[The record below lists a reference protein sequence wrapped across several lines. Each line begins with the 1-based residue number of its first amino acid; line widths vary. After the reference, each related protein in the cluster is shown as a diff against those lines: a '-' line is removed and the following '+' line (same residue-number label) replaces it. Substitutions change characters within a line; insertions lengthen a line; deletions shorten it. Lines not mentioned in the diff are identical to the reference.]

1 MKLDFKEDLRK
12 SIEEDIK
19 KSFNMKGHKQSS
31 KKYPVIS
38 ECPVCH
44 HDLEVVQLACSHC
57 STEIKGQFTLS
68 KFNYL
73 DTEKLYFIEV
83 FVKNRG
89 NIKAIEKEMGYSY
102 PTIKKMLD
110 DVVVGLGYQLDG
122 KEEKEEKEEK
132 EDETPDTSRVEILD
146 KIDKG
151 EITPEEAAELLAKLK

>member
-1 MKLDFKEDLRK
+1 MKLDFKDDLK
-12 SIEEDIK
+12 KTIEEDVR
-19 KSFNMKGHKQSS
+19 KSLNLRGVKHGS

-44 HDLEVVQLACSHC
+44 HDLEVVQLVCNNC

-110 DVVVGLGYQLDG
+110 DVIVGLGYTIDG
-122 KEEKEEKEEK
+122 SKETFEEEKEVEPSPKL
-132 EDETPDTSRVEILD
+132 TRVDILN
-146 KIDKG
+146 KIDNG
-151 EITPEEAAELLAKLK
+151 EITAEQAADLLAKLK

>member
-1 MKLDFKEDLRK
+1 MKFDFKDDLKK

-19 KSFNMKGHKQSS
+19 KSFYSKGSRGAN

-57 STEIKGQFTLS
+57 STEIKGNFTLS

-110 DVVVGLGYQLDG
+110 DVVAGLGYQVDG
-122 KEEKEEKEEK
+122 KEMPEEEKEEESE
-132 EDETPDTSRVEILD
+132 PALSRVEILE

-151 EITPEEAAELLAKLK
+151 EITVEEAAKLLAKVK

>member
-1 MKLDFKEDLRK
+1 MAKLNFAKDMSFLRAAT
-12 SIEEDIK
+12 
-19 KSFNMKGHKQSS
+19 KGIA
-31 KKYPVIS
+31 KYPVIS

-44 HDLEVVQLACSHC
+44 GDLVVTKLECNNC
-57 STEIKGQFTLS
+57 GTELSGSFTLS

-89 NIKAIEKEMGYSY
+89 NIKMIEKEMGLSY

-110 DVVVGLGYQLDG
+110 EVIEQLGYSCEDEEEP
-122 KEEKEEKEEK
+122 KEEYKG
-132 EDETPDTSRVEILD
+132 PSRKEILE

-151 EITPEEAAELLAKLK
+151 ELNVEEAAELLGKVK

>member
-1 MKLDFKEDLRK
+1 MKLDFKDDLRK
-12 SIEEDIK
+12 SIEDDIK
-19 KSFNMKGHKQSS
+19 KSFNFKGNRGSS

-38 ECPVCH
+38 DCPVCH
-44 HDLEVVQLACSHC
+44 HDLEVVQLQCNHC
-57 STEIKGQFTLS
+57 QTEITGRFTLS

-73 DTEKLYFIEV
+73 DTEKLYFIEI

-110 DVVVGLGYQLDG
+110 DVIVGLGYQSDN
-122 KEEKEEKEEK
+122 KEVNEEEQV
-132 EDETPDTSRVEILD
+132 EDQEPKMSRVEILE

-151 EITPEEAAELLAKLK
+151 EITVEEATKLLAKIK

>member
-1 MKLDFKEDLRK
+1 MKLDFKDDLRK
-12 SIEEDIK
+12 SIEDEVK
-19 KSFNMKGHKQSS
+19 RSLNVKGGRSSS

-44 HDLEVVQLACSHC
+44 HDLEVVQLQCNHC
-57 STEIKGQFTLS
+57 QTEITGRFTLS

-73 DTEKLYFIEV
+73 DTEKLYFIEI

-110 DVVVGLGYQLDG
+110 DVIVGLGYQSDS
-122 KEEKEEKEEK
+122 KEMAEEEQT
-132 EDETPDTSRVEILD
+132 EDQEPKMSRVEILE

-151 EITPEEAAELLAKLK
+151 EITAEEAAQLLAKIK

>member
-1 MKLDFKEDLRK
+1 MNLDFKKDLKR

-19 KSFNMKGHKQSS
+19 KSMRGNKKMS

-44 HDLEVVQLACSHC
+44 HDLEVVQLTCNNC
-57 STEIKGQFTLS
+57 NTEIKGRFTLS

-110 DVVVGLGYQLDG
+110 DVVTGLGYQADN
-122 KEEKEEKEEK
+122 KETIEEEKEESEPEVKL
-132 EDETPDTSRVEILD
+132 SRVEILE
-146 KIDKG
+146 KIDNG
-151 EITPEEAAELLAKLK
+151 ELTAEEAAELLSKVK